1 MLGIMAVRRMQGQK
15 AAVGVF
21 FMGGRVPE
29 PPATTTF
36 QMRSLQ
42 RVCREAKGRAE
53 EDIEARREHGDKE
66 AQPRFLKCSGC
77 INARYVVGAHGL
89 GLSSRA
95 RMQFNSSLV
104 VIVFLEAHCSK
115 GLSRG
120 ERASRTYQ
128 SARPTIF
135 VACAPTCVLH
145 LICSQL

>member
-66 AQPRFLKCSGC
+66 AHPIIRKCRDC
-77 INARYVVGAHGL
+77 INARHVVSVHDL
-89 GLSSRA
+89 GLTSRA
-95 RMQFNSSLV
+95 RIQFNSSLV

-128 SARPTIF
+128 SARPTII